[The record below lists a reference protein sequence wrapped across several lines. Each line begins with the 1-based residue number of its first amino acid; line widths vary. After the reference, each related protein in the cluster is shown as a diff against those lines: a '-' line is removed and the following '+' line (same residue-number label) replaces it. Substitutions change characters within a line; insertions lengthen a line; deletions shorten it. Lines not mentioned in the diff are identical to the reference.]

1 MHLTCDLVSEQIQFW
16 MGKTENRNENKTE
29 KKIEKKQ
36 KSKEKSTFPSHN
48 SS

>member
-16 MGKTENRNENKTE
+16 MGKTENRNENNTE

-36 KSKEKSTFPSHN
+36 KKAKRTKKLK
-48 SS
+48 